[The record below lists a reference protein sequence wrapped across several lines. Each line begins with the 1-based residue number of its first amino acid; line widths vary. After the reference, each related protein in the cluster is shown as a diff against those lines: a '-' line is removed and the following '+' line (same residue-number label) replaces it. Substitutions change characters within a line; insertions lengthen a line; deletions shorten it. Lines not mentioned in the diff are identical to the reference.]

1 MSSKPA
7 TVQLRVQTILTTSD
21 QWITWLSNIQAIANL
36 SDVWKYIDPE
46 VAYPPQL
53 GPKPQLLSVRDVY
66 PNYDKPSDQKLGTK
80 SASDQTKSFLSEDA
94 YLAANPEQARTFFG
108 LEGRSKRTI
117 DDWKET
123 KLALD
128 NIFIT
133 ILNTVSSDIRKLF
146 GSESNSHVIMR
157 SLYERFNPDSIL
169 RSQRMADRWI
179 GLRTIPRSNIMKWLD
194 QWESTYVEAKTL
206 QIVEMGTE
214 KKVCLD
220 FLRTITVLSD
230 PFATHWK
237 FSLMNLPDSS
247 DQISFL
253 RLLRIYRDHISS
265 STIRLN
271 KFLSNATFKGEDDS
285 SQTSDEKEKKKGTK
299 QRFSG
304 SCPCGEGKHSFVNCP
319 VLNPAKRPDR
329 WKLSDETKTKFDT
342 AMEKSST
349 LRAAMKRAK
358 ERISS
363 DQKSADPVGS
373 AETSDEKGHMV
384 GMTLSSKKS
393 PLDEM
398 KTLAASLPISNAT
411 NHVIRPNEVWAYDT
425 GSTLHICNNIDL
437 FSDIQPYAADVCVGD
452 TTTPIVGIGTV
463 LVRPTE
469 SLDGKPL
476 TLLKVGY
483 SPGFHLNLI
492 SASIAERSKLFL
504 NGRKRTL
511 ETSDGTPVCR
521 LNRRSGVYL
530 IRWDGTADGL
540 PSDLS
545 ASTRVAVKQLTC
557 PISSEKPFH
566 PMEGKKDP
574 IGLKISHQK
583 SEGATIH
590 VLSSYSRP
598 EKPTSRDVWHQRL
611 GHIGQETLDKLIGS
625 TTGVRIDQ
633 NLTSDET
640 CETCK
645 LSDSYRQLSRVP
657 IERHGYPFEAIHWDL
672 VFVKQGIDG
681 MKYLSHCVCPVTKYQ
696 FAKAIRRKVVS
707 PDTLHEM
714 IAHIELQYG
723 TKIRRIH
730 IDNDTTLPNFIKHM
744 SRDGRVVESTPIDQ
758 PKQNP
763 YAERYGG
770 LIVQLSRRFI
780 QCSGLPISLWPYAAA
795 CAVYVMN
802 RTPRRTLGWKT
813 PYQTLWDRLDQKPG
827 HMTELPDLSNI
838 RVFGCKCYIRII
850 NIPRL
855 DKMKVRA
862 QIGYLVGYVSSNI
875 WLIWLPRGKVI
886 KARDVE
892 FDETSFYKH
901 HERWDEKG
909 APLYDDSMKV
919 VDYLDIS
926 EYTTFRDQLDQSETS
941 DENVFDTFPE
951 NHDVMGDL
959 DENEQVL
966 DENSSSEEETCD
978 EKEEDQIIG
987 DQPDTPPQSDKE
999 GSPDPEDP
1007 SYPNLHQADNN
1018 SSDLRP
1024 MGRIEV
1030 QINNNGIDQDEYPL
1044 YEPPYHDRDYDIEMI
1059 DPGALKR
1066 SLDEGPDDTPDKKRA
1081 RIANFLHAYNV
1092 AMKSQPKKVHVT
1104 SVPPAA

>member
-46 VAYPPQL
+46 VVCPPQL

-66 PNYDKPSDQKLGTK
+66 PNYDKPSDQRLGTK
-80 SASDQTKSFLSEDA
+80 SASDQTKPFLSEDA

-169 RSQRMADRWI
+169 RSQRMADKWI
-179 GLRTIPRSNIMKWLD
+179 SLRTIPKSNIMKWLD

-214 KKVCLD
+214 KKVKMIYPKH
-220 FLRTITVLSD
+220 RT
-230 PFATHWK
+230 K
-237 FSLMNLPDSS
+237 
-247 DQISFL
+247 
-253 RLLRIYRDHISS
+253 
-265 STIRLN
+265 
-271 KFLSNATFKGEDDS
+271 
-285 SQTSDEKEKKKGTK
+285 KEKKKGTK
-299 QRFSG
+299 QKFSG

-319 VLNPAKRPDR
+319 VLNPAKRPDG

-411 NHVIRPNEVWAYDT
+411 SHVIRPNEVWAYDT

-437 FSDIQPYAADVCVGD
+437 FSDIQPYAADVCVRD

-511 ETSDGTPVCR
+511 ETSDGTQVCR

-530 IRWDGTADGL
+530 IKWDGTADGL

-545 ASTRVAVKQLTC
+545 ASTRVAAKQLTY
-557 PISSEKPFH
+557 PISSEKSFY
-566 PMEGKKDP
+566 PMEGKIDP
-574 IGLKISHQK
+574 IGLKTLPQR
-583 SEGATIH
+583 SEGATNH
-590 VLSSYSRP
+590 ALSSYSRP
-598 EKPTSRDVWHQRL
+598 EKPASRDVWHQRL
-611 GHIGQETLDKLIGS
+611 GHIGRETLDKLIGS

-633 NLTSDET
+633 NSTSDET

-645 LSDSYRQLSRVP
+645 LSDSYRQLSCVP

-681 MKYLSHCVCPVTKYQ
+681 MKYLSHCVCPVT
-696 FAKAIRRKVVS
+696 
-707 PDTLHEM
+707 
-714 IAHIELQYG
+714 
-723 TKIRRIH
+723 
-730 IDNDTTLPNFIKHM
+730 
-744 SRDGRVVESTPIDQ
+744 
-758 PKQNP
+758 
-763 YAERYGG
+763 
-770 LIVQLSRRFI
+770 
-780 QCSGLPISLWPYAAA
+780 W
-795 CAVYVMN
+795 
-802 RTPRRTLGWKT
+802 
-813 PYQTLWDRLDQKPG
+813 
-827 HMTELPDLSNI
+827 
-838 RVFGCKCYIRII
+838 
-850 NIPRL
+850 
-855 DKMKVRA
+855 
-862 QIGYLVGYVSSNI
+862 
-875 WLIWLPRGKVI
+875 
-886 KARDVE
+886 
-892 FDETSFYKH
+892 
-901 HERWDEKG
+901 
-909 APLYDDSMKV
+909 
-919 VDYLDIS
+919 
-926 EYTTFRDQLDQSETS
+926 
-941 DENVFDTFPE
+941 
-951 NHDVMGDL
+951 
-959 DENEQVL
+959 
-966 DENSSSEEETCD
+966 
-978 EKEEDQIIG
+978 
-987 DQPDTPPQSDKE
+987 
-999 GSPDPEDP
+999 
-1007 SYPNLHQADNN
+1007 
-1018 SSDLRP
+1018 
-1024 MGRIEV
+1024 
-1030 QINNNGIDQDEYPL
+1030 YPL
-1044 YEPPYHDRDYDIEMI
+1044 F
-1059 DPGALKR
+1059 
-1066 SLDEGPDDTPDKKRA
+1066 S
-1081 RIANFLHAYNV
+1081 
-1092 AMKSQPKKVHVT
+1092 
-1104 SVPPAA
+1104 